1 MSDHPDLD
9 MKDAQDLG
17 IPVRMPIG
25 FLVVVFMSQCHNV
38 RAGADVDRILR
49 PTHIVGSVVDAEDFM
64 SVHAVR
70 HDCDAVAFCIGE
82 RVLVT
87 IIRDV
92 VAAGQ

>member
-17 IPVRMPIG
+17 TPVRMPIG

-38 RAGADVDRILR
+38 QAGADIDRILR
-49 PTHIVGSVVDAEDFM
+49 LTHIVGSVVDAEDFM

-70 HDCDAVAFCIGE
+70 HDCDAVTFCIGE
-82 RVLVT
+82 RVLIAIVW
-87 IIRDV
+87 DV
-92 VAAGQ
+92 VVAGQ